1 MLLRIM
7 SRQVN
12 IKASKVCVAIAA
24 VLKTEGYIEDFDKIE
39 DGYAGD
45 IADYAE
51 IRPDGPFGY

>member
-1 MLLRIM
+1 M
-7 SRQVN
+7 SKQVN

-24 VLKTEGYIEDFDKIE
+24 VLKTEGYIEDFDRIE

-51 IRPDGPFGY
+51 IRPDGPVGY